1 MPNTSHCLLTHF
13 TTQGIITYRSVSNLG
28 GYMDRLKGLD
38 VARGFALLGMMLV
51 NYKLVFEV
59 QNTTWLYTFLSL
71 FEGRAVAVFM
81 ILAGIGIG
89 LMTRK
94 ARISSDVSLKN
105 KVMKQLVIRAIF
117 LWVLGLTLF
126 IVFEWSADI
135 LHYYGAYMLLILP
148 VLYLA
153 PKKLDG
159 LMVLILVISVFL
171 QVKFNYLSGW
181 DIENLY
187 YMDFYTLQGFLRNLL
202 FNGFHPLFPWFA
214 FMVLGLR
221 MSHMDLMSTPSR
233 LKILKV
239 SLGIA
244 IITELAS
251 AGLIAGFAQNEWILY
266 LVDTKPMPANLF
278 YMIASAGW
286 AIAFIILV
294 LMAVDRFKTDS
305 VLIDALMKTGQ
316 MALTHYVVHS
326 AVLLTIASMFGLIKE
341 QTAVFVLLFSLSA
354 YGAMVIFSSIWSKK
368 FQRGPI
374 ESLMRRL
381 SDGRA

>member
-1 MPNTSHCLLTHF
+1 
-13 TTQGIITYRSVSNLG
+13 
-28 GYMDRLKGLD
+28 MDRLKGLD

-94 ARISSDVSLKN
+94 ARISSDRALRK
-105 KVMKQLVIRAIF
+105 KVMKQLVIRALF

-148 VLYLA
+148 MLYLA

-159 LMVLILVISVFL
+159 IIAAILVISVFL

-202 FNGFHPLFPWFA
+202 YNGFHPLFPWFA
-214 FMVLGLR
+214 FMLLGLR
-221 MSHMDLMSTPSR
+221 MSHLDLMSTSSR

-239 SLGIA
+239 SLSIA
-244 IITELAS
+244 LITELAS
-251 AGLIAGFAQNEWILY
+251 AGLIAAYANNQWIVY

-278 YMIASAGW
+278 YMIGASGW
-286 AIAFIILV
+286 AISFIILV
-294 LMAVDRFKTDS
+294 LMLVDRFKQES
-305 VLIDALMKTGQ
+305 PMVNSLMKTGQ

-326 AVLLTIASMFGLIKE
+326 AVLLTIASELGLIKE
-341 QTAVFVLLFSLSA
+341 QTALFVLLFSLGV
-354 YGAMVIFSSIWSKK
+354 YGVMVIFSSIWSKK